1 MGIYWQ
7 LKTKIENKNKLAPEQ
22 DKQIKGKLKETRL
35 GDNLIQKS
43 QKQIHKEDLKSGK
56 HNKDADLKKKVQQ
69 LIKESDLE
77 NK

>member
-1 MGIYWQ
+1 
-7 LKTKIENKNKLAPEQ
+7 
-22 DKQIKGKLKETRL
+22 LKETRL